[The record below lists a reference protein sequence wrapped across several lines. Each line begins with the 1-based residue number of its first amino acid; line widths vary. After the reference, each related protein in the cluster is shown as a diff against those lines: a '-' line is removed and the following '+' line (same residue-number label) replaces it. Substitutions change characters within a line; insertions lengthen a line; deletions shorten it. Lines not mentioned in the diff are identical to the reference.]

1 MARATSLAGITQ
13 SLPYTVGWRT
23 DEQFA
28 AAFLEARR
36 LGAEAMEAEA
46 MRRAFE
52 GIELPVGWH
61 KGKPGAFVRTYSD
74 VLLIFLLKG
83 AYPEK
88 YADRMELKG
97 ALAQIDLKPLPDD
110 ALRRIANGEHPN
122 AVIAGL
128 AQDALAQGVL
138 ALPPG
143 RDTMRDTNGDTNGDT
158 PEAGEG

>member
-1 MARATSLAGITQ
+1 M
-13 SLPYTVGWRT
+13 
-23 DEQFA
+23 A
-28 AAFLEARR
+28 AAALE
-36 LGAEAMEAEA
+36 GEAI
-46 MRRAFE
+46 RRAFE
-52 GIELPVGWH
+52 GIETPVGWH
-61 KGKPGAFVRTYSD
+61 KGLPGAFVRTYSD

-97 ALAQIDLKPLPDD
+97 ALAQIDLKLLPDD
-110 ALRRIANGEHPN
+110 ALQRIANGEHPN

-143 RDTMRDTNGDTNGDT
+143 RDTIEDTSQDTIEDT
-158 PEAGEG
+158 QDE